1 MAVPTVICMK
11 VTNSQQN
18 HVYIPCTGIYR
29 NGNNLESVDRNLFI
43 PPNKIVG
50 FAGPIFMKIKLD
62 TFLDMSCTEFYANR

>member
-18 HVYIPCTGIYR
+18 HVCIPCTGIYR

-43 PPNKIVG
+43 PPNKIFVN
-50 FAGPIFMKIKLD
+50 KLED
-62 TFLDMSCTEFYANR
+62 KRPLGHLGVDESIILKLI